1 MICFGPLHPESQHVQ
16 GNHLLAANSPGMPR
30 WISPSQT
37 CHSFLGGTV
46 AKNLPANAGD
56 SRDALILGSGR
67 SPGVQNGNPLQYSFL
82 ENSMDRGAWW
92 AIQFMGCKESDMTE
106 HMHTHTHT
114 HTQTCQSQSFKQRSA
129 SWFGE
134 WPTFLFIFGCS
145 YVKVNSCPRIWDD
158 AGVRLVFL
166 W

>member
-1 MICFGPLHPESQHVQ
+1 M
-16 GNHLLAANSPGMPR
+16 
-30 WISPSQT
+30 
-37 CHSFLGGTV
+37 

-114 HTQTCQSQSFKQRSA
+114 HTHRH
-129 SWFGE
+129 
-134 WPTFLFIFGCS
+134 
-145 YVKVNSCPRIWDD
+145 VKVSLSSKEVHPDLGNDQHSYSYLAAPMSK
-158 AGVRLVFL
+158 
-166 W
+166 